1 MKEDKYGVQ
10 YSDDGKTLLHIPYDF
25 AGEYVVPEEVEVI
38 SMAVFDYHP
47 NSFLVP
53 PSLEGF
59 IVGKNV
65 KMIHPNVGFA
75 FVRKVVVDK
84 ANPFY
89 DSRENCNAV
98 IETSTNT
105 LIIAGWKSFIPD
117 GVKII
122 REYAFCHYLGRIF
135 IPASVENIKE
145 NAFWQCQIV
154 ELIVDKK
161 NKFYDSREGC
171 NAIIETLTGKLVFG
185 SRKTFIPEGVTCIG
199 SDVFYNSWIKEVRIP
214 NTVKKIERF
223 AFYNAYLGRL
233 IISSSVEEIDKMAF
247 WNNNIS
253 KITIDS
259 ENKKY
264 DSREGCNAIIESET
278 DKLIASSVVFKIPS
292 SVKIVGSESLNVGCK
307 PVLDIPEG
315 VEVIESNA
323 FVLRESLEIRLP
335 STLIEFQK
343 HDLGPGLKR
352 IVVPKGQK
360 SRFVKMKNL
369 RQFRNSIV
377 EAVEAD

>member
-171 NAIIETLTGKLVFG
+171 NAIIE
-185 SRKTFIPEGVTCIG
+185 
-199 SDVFYNSWIKEVRIP
+199 
-214 NTVKKIERF
+214 
-223 AFYNAYLGRL
+223 
-233 IISSSVEEIDKMAF
+233 
-247 WNNNIS
+247 
-253 KITIDS
+253 
-259 ENKKY
+259 
-264 DSREGCNAIIESET
+264 SET